1 MIGNKKDY
9 RNVYLIDFS
18 LSELYVDED
27 GEALEEPAH
36 SVFKGSISF
45 WSVKTLN
52 GRYPWR
58 ADDLESLLYSMMY
71 ILKGTLP
78 WLPPTDMKFED
89 AKSKKDFVVKTKKE
103 LTTQEIFIGYPSVFM
118 KIYNYI
124 QTLEFTETP
133 NYDL

>member
-45 WSVKTLN
+45 
-52 GRYPWR
+52 
-58 ADDLESLLYSMMY
+58 
-71 ILKGTLP
+71 
-78 WLPPTDMKFED
+78 
-89 AKSKKDFVVKTKKE
+89 
-103 LTTQEIFIGYPSVFM
+103 
-118 KIYNYI
+118 
-124 QTLEFTETP
+124 
-133 NYDL
+133 